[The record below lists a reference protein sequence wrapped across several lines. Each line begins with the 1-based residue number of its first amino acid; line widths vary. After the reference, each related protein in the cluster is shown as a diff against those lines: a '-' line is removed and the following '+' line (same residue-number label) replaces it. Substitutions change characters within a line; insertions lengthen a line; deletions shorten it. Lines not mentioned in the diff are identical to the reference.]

1 MLASSSYVSLVSEIV
16 WADVFGPIRK
26 YPLRFNGGIVLS
38 NDLHPWQED
47 EIMFDEKKVDQLRKE
62 RERWEQTT
70 LSNWIKQSKERK
82 GEFKNT
88 SSILIKR
95 LYTPEDIE
103 SVDYMRDLGFPGE
116 YPFLRGVPATMY
128 RGRLWTMRQFSGFG
142 TAEQTNKRFKYLL
155 KEGETG
161 LSIAFDYPT
170 ILGYAS
176 DHPMG
181 EGEVGICGVA
191 VSSLK
196 DMEVLLNRIP
206 LDKVTTSMTINGPA
220 SMLLAMY
227 IAVGDRQG
235 VPREKLGGTT
245 QNDNLKEYFAQKL
258 CIYPPR
264 PAVKLTT
271 DIIEYCTR
279 YLPRWNPISI
289 SGYHIRE
296 AGASAVQELAFTIY
310 DGISYVE
317 STLQRGLKV
326 DDFAQRLSFFF
337 AAHNDFFEEIAKFRA
352 ARRIWAKLMKERFH
366 AKNPRSMWMR
376 MHVQTSGCT
385 LTAQQPLNNITRT
398 TIQAL
403 SAVLGGTQSLHTNS
417 FDEALALPSEAAV
430 RVALRTQQI
439 IARESGATDT
449 IDPLAG
455 SYYLESLTNEME
467 NRTFEYIRKVDDMGG
482 AIVAI
487 EKGFFQKEIADS
499 AYKYQKEVDE
509 MKRTIVGVNDYKI
522 EKEEVPIELLR
533 VDPKVEKEQI
543 ASLHKMMRGRNKKKA
558 EDTLDKLRHAAEKD
572 ENLMPTI
579 IDAVKAYATLGEIND
594 VLRQVYG
601 EYKELI
607 VI

>member
-1 MLASSSYVSLVSEIV
+1 
-16 WADVFGPIRK
+16 
-26 YPLRFNGGIVLS
+26 
-38 NDLHPWQED
+38 
-47 EIMFDEKKVDQLRKE
+47 MFDEKNIKQLGEE

-70 LSNWIKQSKERK
+70 LPNWIKQSKERK

-88 SSILIKR
+88 SDIPIKR
-95 LYTPEDIE
+95 LYTPEDIKSME
-103 SVDYMRDLGFPGE
+103 YLRDLGFPGE
-116 YPFLRGVPATMY
+116 YPFLRGVHATMY
-128 RGRLWTMRQFSGFG
+128 RGRLWTMRQFAGFG
-142 TAEQTNKRFKYLL
+142 TAKQTNQRFKYLL

-170 ILGYAS
+170 IMGYDS

-191 VSSLK
+191 IASLK
-196 DMEVLLNRIP
+196 DMEVLLNGIP

-227 IAVGDRQG
+227 IAVGDKQG
-235 VPREKLGGTT
+235 ISREKLGGTT

-258 CIYPPR
+258 CIYPPK

-271 DIIEYCTR
+271 DIIEYCTEH
-279 YLPRWNPISI
+279 LPRWNPISI

-317 STLQRGLKV
+317 STTQRGLKV
-326 DDFAQRLSFFF
+326 DAFAQRLSFFF

-366 AKNPRSMWMR
+366 AKNTRSMWMR

-403 SAVLGGTQSLHTNS
+403 SAVIGGTQSLHTNS

-439 IARESGATDT
+439 IAHESGATDT
-449 IDPLAG
+449 IDPVAG
-455 SYYLESLTNEME
+455 SYYIEALTNEME
-467 NRTFEYIRKVDDMGG
+467 KRTFDYIRKVDDMGG

-499 AYKYQKEVDE
+499 AYQYQKEIDE
-509 MKRTIVGVNDYKI
+509 MRRTIVGVNGYKI
-522 EKEEVPIELLR
+522 EKEEIPIELLR
-533 VDPKVEKEQI
+533 VDSKVEKEQVT
-543 ASLHKMMRGRNKKKA
+543 SLQKLKRIRNKKKVS
-558 EDTLDKLRHAAEKD
+558 ETLDKLHHAAEED

-579 IDAVKAYATLGEIND
+579 IDAVKAYATLGEICE

-607 VI
+607 IV

>member
-1 MLASSSYVSLVSEIV
+1 MS
-16 WADVFGPIRK
+16 
-26 YPLRFNGGIVLS
+26 
-38 NDLHPWQED
+38 
-47 EIMFDEKKVDQLRKE
+47 DEKRIYQLKKE
-62 RERWEQTT
+62 HERWEKTT
-70 LSNWIKQSKERK
+70 LPNWTKQSKERK
-82 GEFKNT
+82 SDFKNT
-88 SSILIKR
+88 SNIPIKL
-95 LYTPEDIE
+95 LYTPEDIK
-103 SVDYMRDLGFPGE
+103 STDYIRDIGFPGE
-116 YPFLRGVPATMY
+116 YPFLRGVHATMY

-142 TAEQTNKRFKYLL
+142 TAKQTNQRFKYLL

-170 ILGYAS
+170 ILGYDS
-176 DHPMG
+176 DHPMA

-191 VSSLK
+191 VASLK
-196 DMEVLLNRIP
+196 DMEVLLNGIP

-227 IAVGDRQG
+227 IAVGDKQG
-235 VPREKLGGTT
+235 VSREKLGGTM

-279 YLPRWNPISI
+279 HLPRWNPISI

-296 AGASAVQELAFTIY
+296 AGSSAVQELAFTIY

-317 STLQRGLKV
+317 STMNRGLKV

-366 AKNPRSMWMR
+366 VKNPRSMWMR
-376 MHVQTSGCT
+376 MHIQTSGCT

-403 SAVLGGTQSLHTNS
+403 SAALGGTQSLHTNS
-417 FDEALALPSEAAV
+417 FDEALALPSEEAV

-439 IARESGATDT
+439 VAHESGATDT

-455 SYYLESLTNEME
+455 SYYVEALTNEME
-467 NRTFEYIRKVDDMGG
+467 KVTFDYIRKVDEMGG

-499 AYKYQKEVDE
+499 AYKYQKEIEE
-509 MKRTIVGVNDYKI
+509 MKRIVVGVNDFKN
-522 EKEEVPIELLR
+522 EKEDLPIELLR
-533 VDPKVEKEQI
+533 VDREAEKMQTAALSKLKRE
-543 ASLHKMMRGRNKKKA
+543 RNKKKV
-558 EDTLDKLRHAAEKD
+558 EDALNNLRHAAEKD

-579 IDAVKAYATLGEIND
+579 IDAVKVYSTLGEICE
-594 VLRQVYG
+594 VLRQIYG

-607 VI
+607 II